1 MSKRISESDLEELFL
16 DLLSKTGYSV
26 KFGPDISPGGPNKER
41 EYSEVV
47 LRDRLIQRLQIMEID
62 GKMIERERTKRQND
76 ILKAIQSITCT

>member
-26 KFGPDISPGGPNKER
+26 KFGPDISPGGPNRER

-47 LRDRLIQRLQIMEID
+47 LRDRLIHRLQIINPEIPQEAIND
-62 GKMIERERTKRQND
+62 AYRTAVK
-76 ILKAIQSITCT
+76 